1 MARRNNINT
10 DIFCAL
16 KIAEKSG
23 VPVLFLSNPGA
34 GKSST
39 VNLFAKVRGY
49 EVVLL
54 RGNSTT
60 AEEVTGY
67 DVAPKDV
74 SYDHKMAAV
83 PLRPSWFEEVIRNHN
98 EGKKTLLFLD
108 EITTA
113 NEFVQAALL
122 HLIFERMVKTEKI
135 PDDTL
140 IVSAG
145 NYAQNLSNTMTL
157 LPPVMNRFMLFNII
171 PTADDLGVFLN
182 KFDGSM
188 RGERRNYFAELEKS
202 MRELD
207 EQEKDIPEKKYNMIG
222 EYIERGLKDVM
233 KILMTQ
239 GDKPVDLTV
248 TDLQNIYSDTEK
260 DSKLYG
266 FITFRTL
273 NYLRDATIA
282 VYQCFGK
289 EGISSNLYRN
299 VIDGLCGIGV
309 SRNAKKATNGDD
321 VVITR
326 VGKDFQD
333 YMIKVINDVEKL
345 NNDRLSEYEDYL
357 QKMSKT
363 TKAYTDPELQAL
375 FNKVDEILRDKDLE
389 NIERPI
395 NPETIKP
402 IFTCLTK
409 TGNSLVEKFESKVK
423 VGESDGGE
431 KDIFKEFDITPE
443 AFATKIVTWNRIKD
457 VTMGLKTLIE
467 KPEKSY
473 EADIKKNLNDTMTK
487 LRQVEYKLKMFR
499 KYAVNFSPAVSK
511 IIPEIK
517 V

>member
-1 MARRNNINT
+1 MSKKNNINT

-16 KIAEKSG
+16 KVAEKSG

-67 DVAPKDV
+67 DVAPRDV
-74 SYDHKMAAV
+74 SYDRKMAAV
-83 PLRPSWFEEVIRNHN
+83 PLRPSWFEDVIRNH
-98 EGKKTLLFLD
+98 EAGKKTLLFLD

-113 NEFVQAALL
+113 NEYVQAALL

-157 LPPVMNRFMLFNII
+157 LPPVMNRFMLFNIT
-171 PTADDLGVFLN
+171 PKEDDLSVFLN
-182 KFDGSM
+182 KYEGSM
-188 RGERRNYFAELEKS
+188 RGERKNYFAVLEKN

-207 EQEKDIPEKKYNMIG
+207 EQEKEIPEKKYNMIG

-233 KILMTQ
+233 KMLMTQ
-239 GDKPVDLTV
+239 GEKPVDLTV

-289 EGISSNLYRN
+289 EGISSDLYKN
-299 VIDGLCGIGV
+299 IIDGLCGIGV
-309 SRNAKKATNGDD
+309 SRNKKATNGDD
-321 VVITR
+321 IKITR

-345 NNDRLSEYEDYL
+345 NNDRLSEFEDYF
-357 QKMSKT
+357 KDIAKT
-363 TKAYTDPELQAL
+363 TKVFTDPELQAIT
-375 FNKVDEILRDKDLE
+375 NKMEELLNSKDIE
-389 NIERPI
+389 KIERPI
-395 NPETIKP
+395 NQETINP
-402 IFTCLTK
+402 LLACITK
-409 TGNSLVEKFESKVK
+409 TGLSLVDKFEPKVK
-423 VGESDGGE
+423 VEESSSE
-431 KDIFKEFDITPE
+431 KSDVFKIYDTTPE
-443 AFATKIVTWNRIKD
+443 AFAAKIVTWNRIKD
-457 VTMGLKTLIE
+457 LTKSIRTLVE
-467 KPEKSY
+467 SPERAY
-473 EADIKKNLNDTMTK
+473 ELDIKKSLENTSGK
-487 LRQVEYKLKMFR
+487 LRQIESKLKMFR
-499 KYAVNFSPAVSK
+499 KYAVNFTPAVGNL
-511 IIPEIK
+511 IPDIK

>member
-1 MARRNNINT
+1 
-10 DIFCAL
+10 
-16 KIAEKSG
+16 
-23 VPVLFLSNPGA
+23 
-34 GKSST
+34 
-39 VNLFAKVRGY
+39 
-49 EVVLL
+49 
-54 RGNSTT
+54 
-60 AEEVTGY
+60 
-67 DVAPKDV
+67 
-74 SYDHKMAAV
+74 
-83 PLRPSWFEEVIRNHN
+83 
-98 EGKKTLLFLD
+98 
-108 EITTA
+108 
-113 NEFVQAALL
+113 
-122 HLIFERMVKTEKI
+122 MVKTEKI